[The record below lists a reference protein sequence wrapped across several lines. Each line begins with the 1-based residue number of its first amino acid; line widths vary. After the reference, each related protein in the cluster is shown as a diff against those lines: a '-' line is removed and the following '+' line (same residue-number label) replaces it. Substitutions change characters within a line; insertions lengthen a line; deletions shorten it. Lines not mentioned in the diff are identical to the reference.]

1 MGSLTTYVLDTA
13 HGTPGTGM
21 AVTLYRRAGD
31 RYEMIKSATTNA
43 DGHAELGRKR
53 YHRRRAVD
61 RWWASALTACLGLKV
76 RLTKVPQA

>member
-13 HGTPGTGM
+13 HDTPGAGM

-31 RYEMIKSATTNA
+31 RYEMIESVTTNA
-43 DGHAELGRKR
+43 DGRAELDRKL

-61 RWWASALTACLGLKV
+61 RW
-76 RLTKVPQA
+76 